1 MTQDDLP
8 PVPWTVRQFEHAWEI
23 RAADGGLIC
32 FVQSEPL
39 ARAIAAI
46 PVFRGVEMRAII
58 KTQHEA
64 IFALNKEIDRLRG
77 SNKQLAD
84 LATGLESH
92 MLSAEIER
100 DHLRADNAELLIAL
114 ESFSKIDD
122 AEFDR
127 IRELGAER
135 DQLRAEKEE
144 LIEMLATRTTHPEY
158 MEVLRRYRHANETE
172 PTAAA
177 SDPKS
182 QIHE

>member
-46 PVFRGVEMRAII
+46 PEMRATI
-58 KTQHEA
+58 KTQHGA

-122 AEFDR
+122 ADFDR
-127 IRELGAER
+127 IRELGAEL

-172 PTAAA
+172 A
-177 SDPKS
+177 
-182 QIHE
+182 